1 MRVTLGI
8 VSFLHDLLFEQH
20 IFPANSTLA
29 TTQCEPGLKSVLL
42 RCGALSEAEIDAYIA
57 YEMGGIVYEDVPL
70 DYQARPGEE
79 ISCLYSDGVLQV
91 KALRRHTNQISQE
104 TLEKVQRVLSELSCP
119 DHP

>member
-29 TTQCEPGLKSVLL
+29 PTQCEPGLKSVLL

-79 ISCLYSDGVLQV
+79 ISCLYSDGVL
-91 KALRRHTNQISQE
+91 
-104 TLEKVQRVLSELSCP
+104 KVQRVLSELSCP